1 MTPEEKLE
9 KVTSCLNSEINYYKS
24 EIEKKDLSQSYKA
37 ICFGKIALAESVLEI
52 IKEST

>member
-9 KVTSCLNSEINYYKS
+9 KVASYLNSEISYYKA
-24 EIEKKDLSQSYKA
+24 EIEKKDLSQNYKA
-37 ICFGKIALAESVLEI
+37 ICFGKITLAENVLEI